1 MKKIELLAPAG
12 DLEKL
17 KIAVLYGADAVYIG
31 GKHFSLRSRA
41 SNFSLEQIKEGV
53 EFAHKHNVKVHV
65 TINMIAHDE
74 DMEGFEDYVSE
85 LDKYGVDAFICAS
98 AGMAMKCKQLIKN
111 KEVHMS
117 TQHSTTNSSSVTF
130 WQNQGIDRVVLARE
144 CSMKEI
150 KRIVDNTTLPLEVFI
165 HGGMCI
171 SYSGRCVLSN
181 YMTQRD
187 ANRGGCAQ
195 SCRWKYEL
203 FDQHHQ
209 YHNSEDMFSMS
220 SKDLVGIRN
229 IANLI
234 SVGITSLKIEGRMK
248 SAYYIATL
256 IKNYRMLIDE
266 LYASN
271 LILCNERYEY
281 YEKEIAKAENRPTAT
296 GFLNGAP
303 QALDHLYG
311 INGAGVSQEYIAY
324 VLDYDKIDKVVTL
337 QVRNYFE
344 ANELVE
350 VFSPHDASKELVL
363 RKMWDENHEVVIV
376 ANKPMQII
384 YASVDQAIEKDS
396 MIRKVN
402 IRNIQNVY

>member
-12 DLEKL
+12 DLKKL

-74 DMEGFEDYVSE
+74 DMGGFEDYVSE

-98 AGMAMKCKQLIKN
+98 AGMAIKCKQLIKH

-130 WQNQGIDRVVLARE
+130 WQSQGIDRVVLARE

-171 SYSGRCVLSN
+171 SYSGKCVLSN

-271 LILCNERYEY
+271 LSLFNERYEY

-296 GFLNGAP
+296 GFLNGSP